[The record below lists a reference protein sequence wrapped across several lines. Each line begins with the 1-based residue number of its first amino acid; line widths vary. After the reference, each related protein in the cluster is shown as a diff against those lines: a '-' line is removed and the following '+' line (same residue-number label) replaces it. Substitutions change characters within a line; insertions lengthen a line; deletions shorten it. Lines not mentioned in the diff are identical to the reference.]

1 MKKAFTLVELI
12 VVITILA
19 VLATVAFISFQWYAT
34 ESRDTVRLTDI
45 KSIQQAF
52 NLNIARDKPL
62 PDGQNMVNITASWA
76 NLFQQWTLSQWDLAD
91 VGVFNGWFDPVSGSW
106 IVYARNTQK
115 NKFQIWTFMELA
127 KQTTNKLSSMTYA
140 DNSKKYFYTKWEK
153 LGILL
158 DKNSDIPVSTHID
171 IFNVT
176 QEYKAHISNNKII
189 IWGPW
194 VLAGILPRANCTR
207 LHDNGATKNW
217 IYSIYS
223 STSSTGLRDVYC
235 DFTYPEYII
244 SDELLQ
250 TGDFIEWNEINTKFT
265 SNPTTTI
272 LEMPSPIDSWYVAH
286 QTGYGHSEYEVH
298 LLYPDHCFDSKQ
310 LTMRVWTSKN
320 IEQSVFHHRAYW
332 VDWSDWYV
340 TDELS
345 PTPTIIDTKIV
356 DGREWNLEQVRADIR
371 DDITNFHWYLGY
383 ISIPD
388 SDFYFTWVRLW
399 CE

>member
-19 VLATVAFISFQWYAT
+19 VLATVAFISFQWYT
-34 ESRDTVRLTDI
+34 TQSRDTVRLTDL
-45 KSIQQAF
+45 KSIQQA
-52 NLNIARDKPL
+52 LSLHIARDKSL
-62 PDGQNMVNITASWA
+62 PEGQNMMNISASWA
-76 NLFQQWTLSQWDLAD
+76 NLFQQGTLSQWDLANI
-91 VGVFNGWFDPVSGSW
+91 GIFNGWFDPISWSW
-106 IVYARNTQK
+106 IVYARNMQK
-115 NKFQIWTFMELA
+115 NKFQIWTFMELPSQV
-127 KQTTNKLSSMTYA
+127 KNKLPTLTYA
-140 DNSKKYFYTKWEK
+140 DNTNKYFYTKGEK

-158 DKNSDIPVSTHID
+158 DKDIKIPVSTDVD
-171 IFNVT
+171 IFNT
-176 QEYKAHISNNKII
+176 SQEYRAHISNNKII

-272 LEMPSPIDSWYVAH
+272 LEMPSPVDSWYVAH

-332 VDWSDWYV
+332 ADWSDWYV

-345 PTPTIIDTKIV
+345 PTPTIIDTKTIN
-356 DGREWNLEQVRADIR
+356 GREWNLEQVRADIR
-371 DDITNFHWYLGY
+371 DDITVFHWYLGY